1 MAAHRSDMTPY
12 QARFGLSER
21 RCKMSLSISRETA
34 LSNGMRILK
43 PILACVLAAVI
54 IATSGAMAS
63 ARGMARDASGEM
75 VLCVGTG
82 SVTVLMDADGQ
93 PLGVAHFCP
102 DCALASLAVVAAD
115 ETAVL
120 PVVLVSKMYIAP
132 HRPMHPAR
140 VAIAASARDPPVF

>member
-1 MAAHRSDMTPY
+1 
-12 QARFGLSER
+12 
-21 RCKMSLSISRETA
+21 MSLSISGETA
-34 LSNGMRILK
+34 LSQAMRLLK
-43 PILACVLAAVI
+43 PILAFVFAAVI

-102 DCALASLAVVAAD
+102 DCALASLAVVATD
-115 ETAVL
+115 EAVVQPSFSAKTL
-120 PVVLVSKMYIAP
+120 PVTPVQIAQAP
-132 HRPMHPAR
+132 VDGVFTTAR
-140 VAIAASARDPPVF
+140 GPPVF

>member
-1 MAAHRSDMTPY
+1 M
-12 QARFGLSER
+12 RF
-21 RCKMSLSISRETA
+21 
-34 LSNGMRILK
+34 LK
-43 PILACVLAAVI
+43 PILAFVFAAVI

-102 DCALASLAVVAAD
+102 DCALGALAVVASAD
-115 ETAVL
+115 AT
-120 PVVLVSKMYIAP
+120 P
-132 HRPMHPAR
+132 RPMVAPSQIQFFTYVGTSASRVLLRSHAR
-140 VAIAASARDPPVF
+140 GPPFVWLSSSL

>member
-1 MAAHRSDMTPY
+1 
-12 QARFGLSER
+12 
-21 RCKMSLSISRETA
+21 
-34 LSNGMRILK
+34 MRLLK
-43 PILACVLAAVI
+43 PILAFAFAAVI

-82 SVTVLMDADGQ
+82 AVTVLMGADGQ

-115 ETAVL
+115 ETAQL
-120 PVVLVSKMYIAP
+120 AFGIVSTVHTAVYIAP
-132 HRPMHPAR
+132 ATPF
-140 VAIAASARDPPVF
+140 VVLGASARDPPVV

>member
-1 MAAHRSDMTPY
+1 
-12 QARFGLSER
+12 
-21 RCKMSLSISRETA
+21 
-34 LSNGMRILK
+34 MRVLK
-43 PILACVLAAVI
+43 PILAFVFAAVI

-115 ETAVL
+115 ETAQHPFVIVSEVH
-120 PVVLVSKMYIAP
+120 VVPHIIATAPLVALG
-132 HRPMHPAR
+132 
-140 VAIAASARDPPVF
+140 ASARDPPAV

>member
-1 MAAHRSDMTPY
+1 MHM
-12 QARFGLSER
+12 
-21 RCKMSLSISRETA
+21 
-34 LSNGMRILK
+34 LK
-43 PILACVLAAVI
+43 PILAFVLTAVI

-102 DCALASLAVVAAD
+102 DCALASLAVAAAD
-115 ETAVL
+115 EAAL
-120 PVVLVSKMYIAP
+120 RPVVLLSTVHLAP
-132 HRPMHPAR
+132 HRPVQP
-140 VAIAASARDPPVF
+140 VQVVFGASARDPPAV

>member
-1 MAAHRSDMTPY
+1 
-12 QARFGLSER
+12 
-21 RCKMSLSISRETA
+21 
-34 LSNGMRILK
+34 MRLLK
-43 PILACVLAAVI
+43 PILAFVFAAVI

-102 DCALASLAVVAAD
+102 DCALASLAVVAGV
-115 ETAVL
+115 ETAVQPSFSAQAL
-120 PVVLVSKMYIAP
+120 SVTPVQIAQAP
-132 HRPMHPAR
+132 VDGVFTTAR
-140 VAIAASARDPPVF
+140 GPPVF